1 MKESLGSRLDEAMI
15 VSRFKGTWNGG
26 IVELV
31 VELYGNSGMVD
42 GASLLNALE
51 AKRIVLGGYLLTLE
65 GFSTYLK
72 VSRLITKLRT

>member
-1 MKESLGSRLDEAMI
+1 MI

-26 IVELV
+26 MEVELV
-31 VELYGNSGMVD
+31 VELCNSGMVG

-51 AKRIVLGGYLLTLE
+51 AKRIVVGGYLLTLE

-72 VSRLITKLRT
+72 VSRLTTKLRT